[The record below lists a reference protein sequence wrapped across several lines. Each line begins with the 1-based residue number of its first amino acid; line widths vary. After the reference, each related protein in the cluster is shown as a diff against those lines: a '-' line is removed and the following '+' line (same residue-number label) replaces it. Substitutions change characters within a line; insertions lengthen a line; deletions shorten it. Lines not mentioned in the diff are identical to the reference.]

1 MDEYWLQLSS
11 LEKDATVV
19 DQAKTSSSNNF
30 SKMPEA
36 DTTHKD
42 KQSGSRP
49 VNEPSK
55 WRRIGKLI
63 DVSDDMDGKALEV
76 TI

>member
-1 MDEYWLQLSS
+1 MLPWLTKPKRRHQIIF
-11 LEKDATVV
+11 
-19 DQAKTSSSNNF
+19 Q
-30 SKMPEA
+30 MPEA